1 MVALPDLGFRPAL
14 PEDAA
19 QIQASCLT
27 GQPVELVREL
37 LQRCQKAAL
46 NRRGLGLVAVL
57 PDGGVIGFGQLT
69 LWPRAA
75 EISDLTVSVAWRGRG
90 VGTALIARL
99 TQAAREMHAGAIE
112 IGVSLRNQSAL
123 RLYRRIGFQD
133 GRILTLDL
141 GDGLEPVMYMGM
153 PLDPGEDRSR

>member
-1 MVALPDLGFRPAL
+1 MTALPDLDFRPAL

-19 QIQASCLT
+19 QIQAACLT

-75 EISDLTVSVAWRGRG
+75 EISDLAVSVAWRSRG
-90 VGTALIARL
+90 VGTTLIDRL
-99 TQAAREMHAGAIE
+99 IRVAREMHAESIE
-112 IGVSLRNQSAL
+112 IGVALRNQDAL

-141 GDGLEPVMYMGM
+141 GEGLEPVMYMGM
-153 PLDPGEDRSR
+153 PLDPGADRPR